1 MKLRQVITVVLTVL
15 LLAATS
21 TQAEVKGVSFLHRTK
36 AKSVVKLDCDE
47 ERTGTAPPAYT
58 CYNKNGKEQPITP
71 GPEWQL
77 VKLSPACLL
86 NTVTDTVDT
95 SCAGVA
101 ELGKQPRLY
110 ICQKDKE
117 VFQVSKQ
124 WKPLPV
130 DDARCG
136 SRKTDV
142 VELIRGDS
150 SATRPS
156 QIEWST
162 GHAGQE

>member
-1 MKLRQVITVVLTVL
+1 MKAILISVVALTLLGRASAGRTQVEQVY
-15 LLAATS
+15 
-21 TQAEVKGVSFLHRTK
+21 FLHRTK
-36 AKSVVKLDCDE
+36 TKAVLKLDCDE
-47 ERTGTAPPAYT
+47 ERTGSSPSVYT
-58 CYNKNGKEQPITP
+58 CYDNNGKEQTITP

-86 NTVTDTVDT
+86 NTVTDIVDS

-101 ELGKQPRLY
+101 KPGEQPMLY

-117 VFQVSKQ
+117 IFQVSEQ
-124 WKPLPV
+124 WEPLPLS
-130 DDARCG
+130 DDRCG

-150 SATRPS
+150 STARPS
-156 QIEWST
+156 QITWS
-162 GHAGQE
+162 HK